1 MPGIDSSPPST
12 EPCTVFSERHSFY
25 FLLLPSY
32 FCLGTMPYLFLK
44 DTHSLLRWIVILA
57 SFWALLRVWSGFF
70 GRPEW
75 TRKDRMAGLFFT
87 SLLNLQ
93 LILGL
98 ILYGISPITRSA
110 MTNFAAAMKD
120 SMLRFYA
127 VEHLAGMLLAV
138 VIAQV
143 GFSISKR
150 ARTDRGKFLRAA
162 IAYSIAALLI
172 LASIPW
178 PFMKYGRPL
187 FPSLGG

>member
-1 MPGIDSSPPST
+1 
-12 EPCTVFSERHSFY
+12 
-25 FLLLPSY
+25 
-32 FCLGTMPYLFLK
+32 MPYLFLK

-57 SFWALLRVWSGFF
+57 CLWALLRVWSGFF
-70 GRPEW
+70 GRSDW
-75 TRKDRMAGLFFT
+75 TRKDQMAGLIFT

-93 LILGL
+93 LVLGV

-110 MTNFAAAMKD
+110 MMNFAAAMKD

-143 GFSISKR
+143 GYSTSKR
-150 ARTDRGKFLRAA
+150 AGTDREKFLRAA

-172 LASIPW
+172 LGSIPW

-187 FPSLGG
+187 FPSFGG

>member
-1 MPGIDSSPPST
+1 
-12 EPCTVFSERHSFY
+12 
-25 FLLLPSY
+25 
-32 FCLGTMPYLFLK
+32 MPYLFLK
-44 DTHSLLRWIVILA
+44 DTHSLLRWIIILA
-57 SFWALLRVWSGFF
+57 CLWALLRVWSGFF
-70 GRPEW
+70 GRSEW
-75 TRKDRMAGLFFT
+75 TRKDQMAGLIFT

-93 LILGL
+93 FILGL

-110 MTNFAAAMKD
+110 MMNFAAAMKD

-138 VIAQV
+138 IIAQV
-143 GFSISKR
+143 GYSMSKR
-150 ARTDRGKFLRAA
+150 AGTDRGKFLRAA

-187 FPSLGG
+187 FPSFGG

>member
-1 MPGIDSSPPST
+1 
-12 EPCTVFSERHSFY
+12 
-25 FLLLPSY
+25 
-32 FCLGTMPYLFLK
+32 MPYLFLK

-57 SFWALLRVWSGFF
+57 CLWALLRVWSGFF
-70 GRPEW
+70 GRSEW
-75 TRKDRMAGLFFT
+75 TRKDQMAGLIFT

-93 LILGL
+93 LVLGL

-110 MTNFAAAMKD
+110 MMNFAAAMKD

-127 VEHLAGMLLAV
+127 VEHPAGMLLAV

-143 GFSISKR
+143 GYSTSKR
-150 ARTDRGKFLRAA
+150 AGTDRGKFLRAG
-162 IAYSIAALLI
+162 ITYSIAALLI

-187 FPSLGG
+187 FPSFGG